1 MILVF
6 VISISIRLSSKDFY
20 ILFLLPLNLKNF
32 KSIIIYEKLNFFI
45 HYRGL
50 RTCICICI
58 KENSI

>member
-20 ILFLLPLNLKNF
+20 ILFLLALNLKNF

-45 HYRGL
+45 H
-50 RTCICICI
+50 
-58 KENSI
+58 